1 MPKTT
6 APLLSFDARGQ
17 IAKTQVYSSW
27 RGVSYVR
34 RYVIPANPQTD
45 AQMKTRNIFSML
57 NQAWLFAPAAV
68 RAPWDAFAT
77 GKPLTGR
84 NKFIG
89 DNVKALGRS
98 LTPTTMADFIF
109 SPGALGGLPP
119 TSLALTP
126 SGTSISA
133 SVVLPDS
140 PVGWTLTSSVAAA
153 IPNSDPTAAFGGVWA
168 VNEETDNPDT
178 NVVTGLTASTAY
190 DVGIWLT
197 WTRPDGKIA
206 YSVALSDIA
215 STT

>member
-45 AQMKTRNIFSML
+45 AQMKTRNIFGML
-57 NQAWLFAPAAV
+57 NQAWLFAPATV

-119 TSLALTP
+119 TTLTLTP
-126 SGTSISA
+126 AATSITA
-133 SVVLPDS
+133 SVVLPEAPS
-140 PVGWTLTSSVAAA
+140 GWTLTSSVAAA
-153 IPNSDPTAAFGGVWA
+153 IPNLNPTAAFGGVWA
-168 VNEETDNPDT
+168 VNEETADPDT
-178 NVVTGLTASTAY
+178 NAITGLTAATDY
-190 DVGIWLT
+190 VVGLWLT
-197 WTRPDGKIA
+197 WTRPDAKIA
-206 YSVALSDIA
+206 YSVSLSDTA
-215 STT
+215 TTS